1 MHTVKQ
7 PPTRSSDELS
17 LREFVAILQSGKWL
31 ILFVTLLATGAATA
45 AAYLI
50 PKTYEANVVVLPVA
64 GGSGSG
70 SLSSLASKVGGLASL
85 LGVSAGT
92 DYKRTESIAV
102 LKSNALIRKYITA
115 NNLMPV
121 LYSARWNTKLN
132 NWKDPQHAPTLWD
145 ATQYFKKS
153 IRTVSVNGKTGLVT
167 VSVHWK
173 NPNVAAIWANGL
185 VQLTNDYLRQRA
197 IKEANRDIS
206 YLGQEAQ
213 QTNVVELKRAIFTVL
228 QHELEQSMLARG
240 TKEYAVTIIDP
251 AVAPGHATW
260 PKKKLWVA
268 VGLFLGLLS
277 SIFFVIFRAAIKGNP
292 MM

>member
-1 MHTVKQ
+1 MYTVKQ
-7 PPTRSSDELS
+7 PPTKSSDELS
-17 LREFVAILQSGKWL
+17 LREFLAILQSGKWL
-31 ILFVTLLATGAATA
+31 ILVVTLLVTGGATA

-102 LKSNALIRKYITA
+102 LKSNALIRRYITTH
-115 NNLMPV
+115 NLIPI
-121 LYSARWNTKLN
+121 LYSSKWNASLN
-132 NWKDPQHAPTLWD
+132 KWKDPQNAPTLWD

-153 IRTVSVNGKTGLVT
+153 IRTITVDGKTGLVT
-167 VSVHWK
+167 VSVHWR
-173 NPNVAAIWANGL
+173 NPTVAATWANGL

-197 IKEANRDIS
+197 IKEANRDIN

-213 QTNVVELKRAIFTVL
+213 QTNVVQLKRAIFTVL
-228 QHELEQSMLARG
+228 QYELEQSMLARG

-251 AVAPGHATW
+251 AVAPGQPRW
-260 PKKKLWVA
+260 PDKKLWIA
-268 VGLFLGLLS
+268 VGIFLGLLCS
-277 SIFFVIFRAAIKGNP
+277 CFFVIFRAALGDANH
-292 MM
+292 